1 MNKQDFINMGGKEWS
16 KDGMER
22 VYINSDIYNELM
34 GRNLS
39 DKTNKFFFDCAANAL
54 MRSYKGGKP
63 KIEIQYE
70 INTQP
75 TSLEDE
81 VKVISTELTD
91 LGMGCIAI
99 DVEVQLMEENFS
111 FQRGFYPA
119 SYEIDES
126 LEDDGFDSFC
136 SFVDECTE
144 EVGSFDRDK
153 FMVKLNEKIVIH
165 HKMTEFESELKKIG
179 ITQTEFCERIGMTKQ
194 TVIGWK
200 RAGKYPEWLKYA
212 LKGMPLIINEEK
224 TVTINGENYIHVDD
238 PLLVSFNGQ
247 LISIF
252 EAVDGT
258 YIISKA
264 DLDLKPATEDCGE
277 YTKTKS
283 FNSLDECHEFIS
295 KVANGRPYNDCAVH
309 LDIDSLLN

>member
-1 MNKQDFINMGGKEWS
+1 MGGKEWS

-63 KIEIQYE
+63 KIEVQYE
-70 INTQP
+70 INTQL
-75 TSLEDE
+75 TNLEDE

-91 LGMGCIAI
+91 IGMGCIAI
-99 DVEVQLMEENFS
+99 DVEIKWMEENFS
-111 FQRGFYPA
+111 FQRGFDPE

-144 EVGSFDRDK
+144 GVVSFDRDM
-153 FMVKLNEKIVIH
+153 FMIRLNEKIVIH

-179 ITQTEFCERIGMTKQ
+179 ITQTEFCDRIGMTKQ
-194 TVIGWK
+194 AVIGWK
-200 RAGKYPEWLKYA
+200 RAGKYPDWLKYA
-212 LKGMPLIINEEK
+212 LKGMPLVIEDEK
-224 TVTINGENYIHVDD
+224 TVTINGSDYIYIDS
-238 PLLVSFNGQ
+238 PLLITEGGVS
-247 LISIF
+247 ISILKS
-252 EAVDGT
+252 VYDKT
-258 YIISKA
+258 YIIAKT
-264 DLDLKPATEDCGE
+264 DYNLKPEVDDFKHTR
-277 YTKTKS
+277 KKS

-295 KVANGRPYNDCAVH
+295 QIADGRPYDDYAIH
-309 LDIDSLLN
+309 KEIDSLLN

>member
-1 MNKQDFINMGGKEWS
+1 MGGKEWS

-22 VYINSDIYNELM
+22 VYINSDIYNELT

-70 INTQP
+70 INTQS

-99 DVEVQLMEENFS
+99 DVEVKLMEENFS
-111 FQRGFYPA
+111 FQRGFYPETC
-119 SYEIDES
+119 EIDDE
-126 LEDDGFDSFC
+126 LDDVGFDKLC
-136 SFVDECTE
+136 AFVDEYAE
-144 EVGSFDRDK
+144 ESDEFDSDA
-153 FMVKLNEKIVIH
+153 FFENLNKRVVTH
-165 HKMTEFESELKKIG
+165 HKATEFESELKKIG

-212 LKGMPLIINEEK
+212 LKGMPLVIEDEK
-224 TVTINGENYIHVDD
+224 TVTINGSDYIYIDS
-238 PLLVSFNGQ
+238 PLLTTEGGVS
-247 LISIF
+247 ISILRS
-252 EAVDGT
+252 VYDKT
-258 YIISKA
+258 YIIAKT
-264 DLDLKPATEDCGE
+264 DYNLKPEVDDFEHTR
-277 YTKTKS
+277 TKS

-295 KVANGRPYNDCAVH
+295 QIADGRPYDDFFIH
-309 LDIDSLLN
+309 KEIDSLLN